1 MDEFAAR
8 LKAVTRTSFLFLSAC
23 FLGWALFPAYK
34 EIFAGLV
41 IGAAASLI
49 NALHLAWKI
58 NRIGDAAARQTKRRP
73 TLGYLTRACIGL
85 LAVIISTRTFH
96 FDLVSTI
103 AGLFLAPLATLLLG
117 VAANA
122 RKGNRHPARERG
134 DKKHGPSETNDSP

>member
-34 EIFAGLV
+34 EVFAGLV
-41 IGAAASLI
+41 IGTAASLI

-58 NRIGDAAARQTKRRP
+58 NRIGDAAARQVNRRP

-96 FDLVSTI
+96 FDLIATI
-103 AGLFLAPLATLLLG
+103 AGLFFAQLATLVLG
-117 VAANA
+117 AVANA
-122 RKGNRHPARERG
+122 RRGNAHPAHERG
-134 DKKHGPSETNDSP
+134 DKEHGTSETDDSP